1 MGFIE
6 STYSS
11 VVAFLAGIGQTQFAA
26 VAGGIAGSAQ
36 ILATI
41 IAIAVIV
48 NMSMQYRPIDMGTSI
63 TLIWKMILVAL
74 FLQNWTQFDAITS
87 AFFDLMESVST
98 AFLDVAT
105 GTSSS
110 TQTSFAASLDQLTD
124 QMAAKASVTASRLN
138 IVGQVINGINLLLIA
153 IFGAISMIAMVV
165 ARVVLT
171 VLIALGPLAIMAS
184 LSDKSKNLFEAWASA
199 MMAMLLFPVLIA
211 GVFAT
216 IVGLARSSISGAD
229 PNTIGDLGPI
239 MMTIVSAIILVM
251 ATPFILT
258 QITGSFQLSGFA
270 ARIAGGTLSGSK
282 LIGDGMIR
290 SGRGGESRR
299 NEARSSAGSS
309 GPMKS
314 GNMAAAAANA
324 ATGRN
329 AGASDRGAK
338 AAQQMERQ
346 RRMVQD
352 RES

>member
-6 STYSS
+6 STYSAI
-11 VVAFLAGIGQTQFAA
+11 VGFLSGIGQTQFAA

-36 ILATI
+36 ILAAI
-41 IAIAVIV
+41 IAIAVVV

-87 AFFDLMESVST
+87 AFFDLMEGVST
-98 AFLDVAT
+98 AFLGAAG
-105 GTSSS
+105 GTSAT
-110 TQTSFAASLDQLTD
+110 TQVGFAASLDDLVERLAENATV
-124 QMAAKASVTASRLN
+124 AANRLN
-138 IVGQVINGINLLLIA
+138 IAGAVVNGINLILIS
-153 IFGAISMIAMVV
+153 IFGAISMIAMVT

-171 VLIALGPLAIMAS
+171 VLIGLGPLALMAS
-184 LSDKSKNLFEAWASA
+184 LSDKSKSFFEAWASA
-199 MMAMLLFPVLIA
+199 MMAMLLFPVLIS

-216 IVGLARSSISGAD
+216 IVGMARTSIPTAQ
-229 PNTIGDLGPI
+229 PQTIGDLGPI

-270 ARIAGGTLSGSK
+270 ARIAGGTLSGGK
-282 LIGDGMIR
+282 LVGGAMIR
-290 SGRGGESRR
+290 TGRGGESRR
-299 NEARSSAGSS
+299 SEGRSNAGLS
-309 GPMKS
+309 GSGKS
-314 GNMAAAAANA
+314 GNIAAAANA
-324 ATGRN
+324 AAGQN

-346 RRMVQD
+346 RRMAKD

>member
-6 STYSS
+6 STYSAI
-11 VVAFLAGIGQTQFAA
+11 VGFLGGIGQTQFAA

-36 ILATI
+36 ILAAI

-48 NMSMQYRPIDMGTSI
+48 NMSMQYRPIDMSTSI

-74 FLQNWTQFDAITS
+74 FLQNWTQFDTITS
-87 AFFDLMESVST
+87 AFFDLMESVSL
-98 AFLDVAT
+98 AFLGAAG
-105 GTSSS
+105 GTSAT
-110 TQTSFAASLDQLTD
+110 TQVGFAASLDDLITRLAENATV
-124 QMAAKASVTASRLN
+124 AANRLN
-138 IVGQVINGINLLLIA
+138 IAGAVVNGINLILIS
-153 IFGAISMIAMVV
+153 IFGAISMIAMVT

-171 VLIALGPLAIMAS
+171 VLIGLGPLALMAS
-184 LSDKSKNLFEAWASA
+184 LSDKSKSFFEAWASA
-199 MMAMLLFPVLIA
+199 MMAMLLFPVLIS

-216 IVGLARSSISGAD
+216 IVGMARTSIPTAQ
-229 PNTIGDLGPI
+229 PQTIGDLGPI

-270 ARIAGGTLSGSK
+270 GRIAGGTLSGGK
-282 LIGDGMIR
+282 LVGGAMMR
-290 SGRGGESRR
+290 TGRGGETRR
-299 NEARSSAGSS
+299 SEVRSNAGSS
-309 GPMKS
+309 GSGKS

-324 ATGRN
+324 AAGRN